1 MTKLKKYLI
10 SRDTQ
15 TFINQKEEDQLDLY
29 TQRNYIN
36 FKVIPFK
43 DGEKEWT
50 HSSFEF
56 EMVAEEEQDEEIVR
70 VAIKFA
76 MIYGWGEI
84 DIWKGE
90 LDDDEYHTG
99 VCLRMT
105 EKGIPADYEVVV
117 GCKGTLKVNFDK
129 LTDFPNRV
137 SQVKALTEQA
147 KLNENN

>member
-1 MTKLKKYLI
+1 MTELKKYLI

-36 FKVIPFK
+36 FKAIPFK

-56 EMVAEEEQDEEIVR
+56 EMVAEEDRDEEIVQL
-70 VAIKFA
+70 AITFA
-76 MIYGWGEI
+76 KIYGWGEI

-90 LDDDEYHTG
+90 LEDAVYHTG

-105 EKGIPADYEVVV
+105 DKGIPADFEVIV
-117 GCKGTLKVNFDK
+117 GFYGTIQVDFEK
-129 LTDFPNRV
+129 LTDFPNRAG
-137 SQVKALTEQA
+137 QIKQLTEFT
-147 KLNENN
+147 KINENK